1 MQAFPAESSSCG
13 LGGIPWGCFL
23 AGLTILAWAG
33 LHAHAQSADPRVIY
47 MVIQAEPNTTEK
59 TVKGKFARAIDNTA
73 GKGCDVR
80 DVLVEPI
87 NSQTFTLLRGI
98 LQRGLNAVKEEQA
111 AREGQL
117 IQPVVGVDSA
127 WSIDLGDPF
136 DLIETVTVTW
146 DGKDGK
152 SRAEKVTVQGPNPTG
167 YSLKLHTPGR
177 YVLSLPKGDSPSS
190 VEVDIIHDDG
200 AGEPQQKT
208 LSQIWP
214 SAGRAYLVTLSD
226 VIGDETLLF
235 AALKDPNVVPNP
247 IREIQDAT
255 KASLMVASF
264 VEVLGNRLRI
274 QGGQITFSF
283 PKPQGVSPKRLWL
296 RFPLTA
302 EELAGEKNALEAVIA
317 AEGAEQ
323 LPEKIR
329 ANVGADSLAPGRGA
343 GWVELPLTADGFT
356 GVFDLDV
363 DAWVRT
369 LQESPATVG
378 DNALLIYEFE
388 DADSKYREP
397 IKMTEGYIVTAKIG
411 EWLPALRAVGR

>member
-1 MQAFPAESSSCG
+1 MPAFSAESSSCAR
-13 LGGIPWGCFL
+13 GGSPWCRFL
-23 AGLTILAWAG
+23 AGVTIMTWAG
-33 LHAHAQSADPRVIY
+33 LSAQAQAADPRIIY
-47 MVIQAEPNTTEK
+47 MVIQAEPTTTEK
-59 TVKGKFARAIDNTA
+59 SVKDKFAKAIDNTA

-87 NSQTFTLLRGI
+87 DPQTFTILRGI

-136 DLIETVTVTW
+136 DLIETVNLTW
-146 DGKDGK
+146 DGKEGK
-152 SRAEKVTVQGPNPTG
+152 PRAEKVTAQGPNTAG

-190 VEVDIIHDDG
+190 VEVAIIRDDG
-200 AGEPQQKT
+200 AGEPEQKT

-226 VIGDETLLF
+226 VIGDESLLF

-274 QGGQITFSF
+274 QGGRITFSF

-302 EELAGEKNALEAVIA
+302 EELASEKSALEAVIA
-317 AEGAEQ
+317 AEGAER

-329 ANVGADSLAPGRGA
+329 ANVAADSLAPGRGA
-343 GWVELPLTADGFT
+343 GWVELPLTAEGFT
-356 GVFDLDV
+356 GVFNLDV
-363 DAWVRT
+363 DAWVRS
-369 LQESPATVG
+369 LQDSPAAVG
-378 DNALLIYEFE
+378 DNALLVYEFE
-388 DADSKYREP
+388 AADGKYREP
-397 IKMTEGYIVTAKIG
+397 IKMTEGFIVTAQIG
-411 EWLPALRAVGR
+411 EWLPALRAARR